1 VQEEASVPGTA
12 VGESA
17 PELPTQRGSET
28 EAQQALFELPEQ
40 TAHGEAD
47 GAPDEAAQN
56 PEAEGASGAS
66 EEPDKSASTSTS
78 PTAPLLGARER
89 AVLDFERRPWKR
101 AGAKDEAIRTE
112 FGISPTSYFQILN
125 ALLDDPAALAYNP
138 TLVGRLRRR
147 REARQQARG

>member
-1 VQEEASVPGTA
+1 MPGTA

-17 PELPTQRGSET
+17 PELPTQRDPET
-28 EAQQALFELPEQ
+28 AAQQALFELPEQ
-40 TAHGEAD
+40 TAHGAAD
-47 GAPDEAAQN
+47 GAPTGAAQD
-56 PEAEGASGAS
+56 PDADGPPS
-66 EEPDKSASTSTS
+66 E
-78 PTAPLLGARER
+78 PLLGARER

-112 FGISPTSYFQILN
+112 FGISPTNYFQILN

-138 TLVGRLRRR
+138 TLVARLRRR